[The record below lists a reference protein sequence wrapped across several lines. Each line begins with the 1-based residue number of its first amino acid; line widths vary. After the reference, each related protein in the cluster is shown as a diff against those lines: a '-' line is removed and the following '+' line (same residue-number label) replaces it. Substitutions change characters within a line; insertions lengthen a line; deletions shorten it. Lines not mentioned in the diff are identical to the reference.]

1 MREKR
6 NNFERTRAG
15 LHKEPKK
22 KYFLVF
28 EGEKTEDIYF
38 SALINKRDELKI
50 DSLINFIIIEK
61 DLCEQHESNPKR
73 IIDLILIKLEE
84 INKEQVSN
92 ISLIHSVSRVLG
104 GYIED
109 KYQQKLCSSYRNF
122 FDNQIKY
129 YNIEIEN
136 KNENI
141 DEIQNEILTFLYA
154 LFDNEDKYKRL
165 IDDNFVEIITQSQI
179 SYEKDYGDKICLFVD
194 RDPQS
199 FTDEQYDYVLK
210 TCKENKFI
218 FCISNPCFEFWLL
231 LHSDK
236 VLDYGNTDLLENKK
250 DNKGITFIESK
261 LKENFGKYSKTNFDA
276 ESLVLYIPKAI
287 ENEKKYCENEEE
299 LKYNLGSNIGL
310 LVNEWINK

>member
-6 NNFERTRAG
+6 DNFTRTRAG
-15 LHKEPKK
+15 LQKEPKK

-38 SALINKRDELKI
+38 SALINKRDELGI
-50 DSLINFIIIEK
+50 DSLIDFIIIEK

-84 INKEQVSN
+84 INKKQVSN
-92 ISLIHSVSRVLG
+92 ISLIHSLSRVLG
-104 GYIED
+104 GYIEY
-109 KYQQKLCSSYRNF
+109 KYQQKLCRSYRNF
-122 FDNQIKY
+122 FNS
-129 YNIEIEN
+129 
-136 KNENI
+136 NI
-141 DEIQNEILTFLYA
+141 DYFNLETEHKKEIQDYLYN
-154 LFDNEDKYKRL
+154 LLGNEDKYKKL
-165 IDDNFVEIITQSQI
+165 INENFIEIVSTSKI
-179 SYEKDYGDKICLFVD
+179 SYEKDYDKICLFVD

-236 VLDYGNTDLLENKK
+236 VLDYGNTDLIENKK

-287 ENEKKYCENEEE
+287 ENEKKYCENDEE

-310 LVNEWINK
+310 LVNEWITKNTN

>member
-15 LHKEPKK
+15 LQKEPKK

-104 GYIED
+104 SYIED
-109 KYQQKLCSSYRNF
+109 KYQQKLCRSYRNF

-129 YNIEIEN
+129 FNIEMEN

-165 IDDNFVEIITQSQI
+165 IDDNFIEIITQSQI

-199 FTDEQYDYVLK
+199 FTEEQYDYVLE
-210 TCKENKFI
+210 TCKKNEFI

-236 VLDYGNTDLLENKK
+236 VSEYNTDLLENENNKQLKK
-250 DNKGITFIESK
+250 FIKSK
-261 LKENFGKYSKTNFDA
+261 LKDNFGKYSKTNFDA
-276 ESLVLYIPKAI
+276 NSLVLNIHKAI